1 MKKATIFGLL
11 GIFCLLGGCKKDSQ
25 SQPAASGNTPTA
37 VQAAT
42 PAPAP
47 APAPMPEIRGIVTQ
61 KDGTEFVA
69 EAVLNECGTN
79 ADPTDCLL
87 KTVHIESDPYLI
99 CPQCQP
105 IVSRELTALQHQIEP
120 TNTDVVYMNDYG
132 KTKNTVDVTQITL
145 QLEDRSYLALG
156 CAIGNLQPV
165 EKQDTDLKEAVEIEY
180 FSGYDAANPR
190 EMLCDD
196 GSSEFLQSLKSTFDF
211 AGGLKSGQKYRFGR
225 RDNTVVFHEIA
236 PNGKDYSWYFLVFG
250 TCATVH
256 ECQEL
261 PRAFHLKDKN
271 WQELVAPWAWESYRK
286 VMGKDEALK
295 AEYEA
300 RLEAKKKYSDT
311 PR

>member
-211 AGGLKSGQKYRFGR
+211 AGGLKSAESTALAGGTIQLCSMKSPQ
-225 RDNTVVFHEIA
+225 TVKTIVGI
-236 PNGKDYSWYFLVFG
+236 SWYSVLVPQF
-250 TCATVH
+250 TNAKSYR
-256 ECQEL
+256 EL
-261 PRAFHLKDKN
+261 SISKIKTGKN
-271 WQELVAPWAWESYRK
+271 WSRLGWESYRK